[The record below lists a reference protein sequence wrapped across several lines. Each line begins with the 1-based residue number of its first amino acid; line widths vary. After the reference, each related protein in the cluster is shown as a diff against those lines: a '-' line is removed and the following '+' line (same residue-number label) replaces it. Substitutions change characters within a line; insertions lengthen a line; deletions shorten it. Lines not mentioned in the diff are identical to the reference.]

1 MLSFPAVAHHERLIT
16 NLIYRYAE
24 LLDEGDFASVAA
36 LFEHGSITSGPT
48 RHFTGREE
56 VHVGYL
62 EATRR
67 SGDGTRA
74 TLHVVNNV
82 VVEVDEEALTA
93 SARSCY
99 SVLQQTGEM
108 TLQTIIAG
116 RYRDTFQVI
125 DGTWRFDH
133 REILIDLVG
142 DLSHHLAI
150 DI

>member
-1 MLSFPAVAHHERLIT
+1 
-16 NLIYRYAE
+16 
-24 LLDEGDFASVAA
+24 
-36 LFEHGSITSGPT
+36 
-48 RHFTGREE
+48 
-56 VHVGYL
+56 
-62 EATRR
+62 
-67 SGDGTRA
+67 
-74 TLHVVNNV
+74 
-82 VVEVDEEALTA
+82 
-93 SARSCY
+93 
-99 SVLQQTGEM
+99 M